1 LRFYGFDLSSI
12 DQEANVTVNIKNS
25 NTTELSMTT
34 IGIISPEIETIISNN
49 TPVVT
54 TMSMDT
60 ITPITMLSSSV
71 ETKSME
77 TTTLPSTATNITQ
90 KIMISTNTDVQT
102 TSTLVTNSPAIA
114 QSASSLTMQLT
125 DSLTV
130 TSGKSVQPST
140 SAENVMGLSF
150 NPMLTTAS
158 TTSMDNQTNSNRVIM
173 TTFRDNQ
180 SSQISSTMMN
190 SDTVTIG
197 TIVISM
203 DADTPTI
210 STSTTDSVAV
220 TQNMTMQ
227 SVNSLTAV
235 TSIEPSLSAD
245 AKNMANSS
253 RTLLSMMNNKL
264 ISALSMGQTNMTIV
278 GTAADQSNRNSE
290 ISSAIA
296 ININNVTA
304 TNIFPNVNMT
314 KISNMNVQIP
324 DANVTMR
331 VSMNDSDRIAS
342 MKINDEISTFAA
354 NIDVPMTMTNV
365 LHLDSST
372 ITDTNTK
379 ILAPATTTINM
390 IFINAS
396 VIDTFNTTT
405 PKTLMSTT
413 STSLNSA
420 SVTISTSVNTI
431 TGSNIDSQ
439 LTEILTMPDIIEVTT
454 LRDFTTM
461 PFITDVN
468 DTVTVTPTDDDEVT
482 ITSSLQRINF
492 TSGNIV
498 GNIDNSAIAN
508 SMINSVSNDEIVVNS
523 TMNST
528 LLDIDQALV
537 NQSIVSLNRKK
548 KTAGTATIE
557 LESDLN
563 MMNDVTI
570 ANRTTNKLNNRSNRS
585 NRSNLYKRTTKGPR
599 RYFSSYPGTIEYL
612 NIEYFFQHFL
622 KYIMYYYYIMQE

>member
-1 LRFYGFDLSSI
+1 
-12 DQEANVTVNIKNS
+12 
-25 NTTELSMTT
+25 
-34 IGIISPEIETIISNN
+34 
-49 TPVVT
+49 
-54 TMSMDT
+54 
-60 ITPITMLSSSV
+60 
-71 ETKSME
+71 
-77 TTTLPSTATNITQ
+77 
-90 KIMISTNTDVQT
+90 
-102 TSTLVTNSPAIA
+102 
-114 QSASSLTMQLT
+114 
-125 DSLTV
+125 
-130 TSGKSVQPST
+130 
-140 SAENVMGLSF
+140 
-150 NPMLTTAS
+150 
-158 TTSMDNQTNSNRVIM
+158 MDNQTNSNTVIM
-173 TTFRDNQ
+173 TTLRDNQ

-203 DADTPTI
+203 DADIPTI

-235 TSIEPSLSAD
+235 TSVEPSLSAG
-245 AKNMANSS
+245 AKNMASSS

-264 ISALSMGQTNMTIV
+264 ISALSMGQTNMTI
-278 GTAADQSNRNSE
+278 TAADQSNRNSE
-290 ISSAIA
+290 ISSAVA

-304 TNIFPNVNMT
+304 TNIFPVNMT
-314 KISNMNVQIP
+314 KISNMTVQIP

-354 NIDVPMTMTNV
+354 NIDIPMTMTNV
-365 LHLDSST
+365 LHLDSSA

-461 PFITDVN
+461 PFTTDVN
-468 DTVTVTPTDDDEVT
+468 DTVTVTPTDDDKVT

-537 NQSIVSLNRKK
+537 NQSIVSLNRKRR
-548 KTAGTATIE
+548 TAGTTTVE

-570 ANRTTNKLNNRSNRS
+570 ASKTTNKLNNRSNRS
-585 NRSNLYKRTTKGPR
+585 NRSNLYKRTAKGPR

-612 NIEYFFQHFL
+612 NIKYFFQHFF